1 MIQILPKV
9 KFVKLFLP
17 RVPEDQESVVVAE
30 EAVEGEDQQ
39 QKEVLWVGFFFYKN
53 AVYESNMVNLNR
65 SS

>member
-30 EAVEGEDQQ
+30 EAVEGEDEQ
-39 QKEVLWVGFFFYKN
+39 QKEVLWVGFFFIKMLFMR
-53 AVYESNMVNLNR
+53 AIW
-65 SS
+65 

>member
-30 EAVEGEDQQ
+30 EAVEGEDEQ
-39 QKEVLWVGFFFYKN
+39 QKEVLWVGFFLSKCCLWEQYGELDN
-53 AVYESNMVNLNR
+53 DI
-65 SS
+65 

>member
-30 EAVEGEDQQ
+30 EAVEGEDEQ
-39 QKEVLWVGFFFYKN
+39 QKEVLWVGFC
-53 AVYESNMVNLNR
+53 L
-65 SS
+65 